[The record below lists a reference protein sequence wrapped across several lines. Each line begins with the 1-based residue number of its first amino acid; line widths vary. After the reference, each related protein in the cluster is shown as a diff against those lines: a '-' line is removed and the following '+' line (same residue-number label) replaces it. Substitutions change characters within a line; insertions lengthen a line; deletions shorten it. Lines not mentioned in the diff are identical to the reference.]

1 MYVSKICIKHKHST
15 SGIFGIT
22 LGSDVGLAGG
32 GLQRECLDGHIII
45 GATKKVDFLPLRSSS
60 CGVGPCA
67 TDRCRG
73 DRALFLPTTGL
84 QLQYDMPT
92 LPASLPATS
101 TLLTFYNTAEC
112 TSYVLAAAMP
122 PTSLPIVPLL
132 HFLSLPGTK
141 VVRYLIYLTSQSF
154 AVKKVNRQLSIIHYY
169 KH

>member
-1 MYVSKICIKHKHST
+1 MYVSKICIKHKNST

-92 LPASLPATS
+92 PACHRGGRLTSLDASYAQCFAFWRTSSKTS
-101 TLLTFYNTAEC
+101 TSMVFKK
-112 TSYVLAAAMP
+112 TSPKHCIVQKKAQRYVKNIANFSSWARCFGIFQKSPKTL
-122 PTSLPIVPLL
+122 
-132 HFLSLPGTK
+132 G
-141 VVRYLIYLTSQSF
+141 
-154 AVKKVNRQLSIIHYY
+154 
-169 KH
+169 